1 MQLRA
6 DNELTDD
13 GIMRTTTEE
22 QVALAASDSA
32 SATCSVLDEAG
43 WPFLGAPQLRLTP
56 RPGPGM
62 HADLGG
68 VLPHDRPLRAQLAP
82 DASRA
87 FFRLTATTFM
97 ANLLSPR
104 EPNDGELWRG
114 HSPRDP

>member
-43 WPFLGAPQLRLTP
+43 WPFLGAP
-56 RPGPGM
+56 
-62 HADLGG
+62 
-68 VLPHDRPLRAQLAP
+68 
-82 DASRA
+82 
-87 FFRLTATTFM
+87 
-97 ANLLSPR
+97 
-104 EPNDGELWRG
+104 
-114 HSPRDP
+114 